1 MCETI
6 GKKKNIKSRMITLFV
21 YILSTALG
29 KEKEKIYLPHLSH
42 SIPPAAKTRDP
53 ECFIPKKNIDD
64 YSVP

>member
-1 MCETI
+1 
-6 GKKKNIKSRMITLFV
+6 MITLFV